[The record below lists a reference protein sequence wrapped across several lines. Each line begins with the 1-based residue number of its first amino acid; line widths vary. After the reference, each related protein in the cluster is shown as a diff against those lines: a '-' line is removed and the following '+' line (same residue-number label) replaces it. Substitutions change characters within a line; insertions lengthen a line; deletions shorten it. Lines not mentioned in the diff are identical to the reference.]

1 MQFSIIV
8 PTFRNYKY
16 LKTSINSIKKNS
28 SYDHQVIVHLNG
40 KDYETEKYLKTQNIL
55 FSKIT
60 L

>member
-28 SYDHQVIVHLNG
+28 SYNHQIIIHING
-40 KDYETEKYLKTQNIL
+40 KDEETENFCKNHNK
-55 FSKIT
+55 
-60 L
+60 